1 MEWWGARGATNGR
14 RDVLFSEANC
24 SEKSHAFVQG
34 GPCLSPCALTCTY
47 YTHSQ
52 IHIHTVKHTSG
63 LSVKIMEFEVQQIEI
78 NAHTDTST
86 LSEPSDLSRSEFSLW
101 HLQPDRWDCSIR
113 KSQKDPT
120 LFMWQAAVGCQ
131 YPRQHTCAREQRAQ
145 NQKRPRKHCDANK
158 WNHLSIKTM
167 ATALR
172 RGGGEEK
179 HAWDAW
185 LYTNPFFLHQMK
197 AVCRVKHL
205 GVDKKLLKTLL
216 PLSCQCSAHICFQG
230 HCTPGCPCH
239 RNGQCSENHRSKQQ
253 CITEKISL
261 FFWVILDPSE
271 IVLYVICFC
280 CYTTTT

>member
-1 MEWWGARGATNGR
+1 
-14 RDVLFSEANC
+14 
-24 SEKSHAFVQG
+24 
-34 GPCLSPCALTCTY
+34 
-47 YTHSQ
+47 
-52 IHIHTVKHTSG
+52 
-63 LSVKIMEFEVQQIEI
+63 
-78 NAHTDTST
+78 
-86 LSEPSDLSRSEFSLW
+86 
-101 HLQPDRWDCSIR
+101 
-113 KSQKDPT
+113 
-120 LFMWQAAVGCQ
+120 
-131 YPRQHTCAREQRAQ
+131 
-145 NQKRPRKHCDANK
+145 
-158 WNHLSIKTM
+158 M

-179 HAWDAW
+179 HAWDVW

-197 AVCRVKHL
+197 AVCRAKHL

-253 CITEKISL
+253 CFTEKISL

-280 CYTTTT
+280 CYTYHHLTCRNFTSQTTLAIFSKLALTPTDFIGWTVRSTFSSLTVMTKILHFPFIYIYF